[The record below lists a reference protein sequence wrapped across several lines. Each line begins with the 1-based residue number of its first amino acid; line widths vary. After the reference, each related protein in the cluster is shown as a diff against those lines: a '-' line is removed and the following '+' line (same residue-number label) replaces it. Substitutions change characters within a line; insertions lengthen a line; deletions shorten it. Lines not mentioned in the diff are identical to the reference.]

1 MIVWTDQATRQLDQ
15 VQEFIAL
22 SNSPE
27 VSLNVVFQILASV
40 EQLDRFPML
49 GRTGRVAGSRE
60 LIIPNTPFIVT
71 YMLDQER
78 VIVLAV
84 YHGSQQWPEAF

>member
-60 LIIPNTPFIVT
+60 LIVPSTPFIVAYT
-71 YMLDQER
+71 LYRER
-78 VIVLAV
+78 VVVLAV

>member
-49 GRTGRVAGSRE
+49 GRAGRIAGSRE
-60 LIIPNTPFIVT
+60 LIVPSTPFIVAYT
-71 YMLDQER
+71 LYQER
-78 VIVLAV
+78 VVVLAV

>member
-1 MIVWTDQATRQLDQ
+1 VIVWTEQATRQLDQ

-40 EQLDRFPML
+40 EQLTRFPML
-49 GRTGRVAGSRE
+49 GRTGRVPGSRE
-60 LIIPNTPFIVT
+60 LIIPNTPFIAAYT
-71 YMLDQER
+71 LNEDR
-78 VIVLAV
+78 VVVLAV
-84 YHGSQQWPEAF
+84 YHISQQWPEAF

>member
-1 MIVWTDQATRQLDQ
+1 MIVWTEQATRQLDQ

-40 EQLDRFPML
+40 EQLTRFPML
-49 GRTGRVAGSRE
+49 GRTGRVPGSRE
-60 LIIPNTPFIVT
+60 LIIPNTPFIAAYT
-71 YMLDQER
+71 LNEDR
-78 VIVLAV
+78 VVVLAV
-84 YHGSQQWPEAF
+84 YHISQQWPEAF